1 MEAHFSLHVIL
12 PPTYPEVLPDLSL
25 SLTPDSPRS
34 AITKDQFPGIVGKLN
49 TTAEENLGIAMI
61 FTLVSILKETLEE
74 LLISTETKEKE
85 AKRIAE
91 EREKQRLRDEVE
103 QQIRNIRRTPVT
115 YELFLEWK
123 SRFDAWKVEQK
134 KRGVDVENVRGRNRE
149 KERREEN
156 RLTGREVFVK
166 MKAELEE
173 GFEEDEEDGLME
185 RPRDEDEGIGAVV
198 GELKELKV
206 ED

>member
-1 MEAHFSLHVIL
+1 
-12 PPTYPEVLPDLSL
+12 
-25 SLTPDSPRS
+25 
-34 AITKDQFPGIVGKLN
+34 
-49 TTAEENLGIAMI
+49 MI